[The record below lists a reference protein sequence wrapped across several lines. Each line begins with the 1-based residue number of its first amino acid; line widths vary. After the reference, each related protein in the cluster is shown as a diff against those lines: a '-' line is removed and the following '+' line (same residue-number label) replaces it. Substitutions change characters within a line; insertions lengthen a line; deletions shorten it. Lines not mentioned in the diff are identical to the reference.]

1 MSIPSI
7 PCVLHGARRLPWKIA
22 LFSRLGFQVVR
33 DQLVVVFNPE
43 NKDGG
48 VICMDLRFTGFL
60 FLVGDVPF
68 LEPLP
73 EDFPLVG
80 GKVYATVQSG

>member
-1 MSIPSI
+1 
-7 PCVLHGARRLPWKIA
+7 
-22 LFSRLGFQVVR
+22 
-33 DQLVVVFNPE
+33 
-43 NKDGG
+43 
-48 VICMDLRFTGFL
+48 MDLRFTGFL